1 MKYIISESRLKS
13 LMWDYLNSPEYDVF
27 EDEYEILLT
36 NKNDEYDWRYTFED
50 GRLLVSN
57 HIILG
62 LEGLF
67 NISGENA
74 LEYAGEWFEDHYHYP
89 VDEIINWDGWA

>member
-1 MKYIISESRLKS
+1 
-13 LMWDYLNSPEYDVF
+13 
-27 EDEYEILLT
+27 
-36 NKNDEYDWRYTFED
+36 
-50 GRLLVSN
+50 LVSN